1 MTPRRREAGVTLI
14 EMLAA
19 LAVAAMIGVA
29 GFTFLEGITRQDA
42 RLNGRLETIMTRDR
56 AFAILERDVARANV
70 AVMEAENKLVLS
82 FPDRKLT
89 WQGGENGLWRRIDW
103 RDGRFLTQEVLE
115 DETGISAYAGDT
127 RAIMVTLPKPEII
140 RIMALAGEFQ

>member
-1 MTPRRREAGVTLI
+1 MTPRLREAGVTLI

-89 WQGGENGLWRRIDW
+89 WKGGENGLRRRIDW

-140 RIMALAGEFQ
+140 RIMALAGEIQ